1 MSLNVIIVEKKAT
14 RLENVIRIETTIIMK
29 GEEWNASIV
38 RKKDILPEIVE
49 VQQIEIQTYQHVLIA
64 SELDTQSMNVRRSNG
79 MINSE
84 EMEIKDKIWINMRM
98 KRMKRMKVTKDKISI

>member
-49 VQQIEIQTYQHVLIA
+49 VQQIEIQTYWHVLIV
-64 SELDTQSMNVRRSNG
+64 SELDMQSMNVERNNG
-79 MINSE
+79 TTSSE
-84 EMEIKDKIWINMRM
+84 EMEIKDKI
-98 KRMKRMKVTKDKISI
+98 